1 MQQIPLQP
9 IPAQRLQVVLDGQ
22 NCTLAV
28 YTRGR
33 SLYADLDVGSNTV
46 FRGAICRY
54 GADVVQSPT
63 LLFSGSLHFYDTQG
77 GMQDP
82 EYTGLGSRYILLYLS
97 AGETVPAALQF

>member
-22 NCTLAV
+22 HCTLAV
-28 YTRGR
+28 YTRGGR
-33 SLYADLDVGSNTV
+33 LYADLDVGSNTV

-63 LLFSGSLHFYDTQG
+63 PLFAGSLHFYDTRG
-77 GMQDP
+77 TQDP
-82 EYTGLGSRYILLYLS
+82 DYAGLGSRHVLLYLS
-97 AGETVPAALQF
+97 AGETVPAALHW